1 MKNRR
6 TNPHLPKLKPSAV
19 FGAILLALLTA
30 GTVLFAALSS
40 RNAPDPLPSL
50 APDAPAE
57 GVSRAI
63 LPDEPDTSPGEVSP
77 VSAEPDPVQAD
88 PVQADPVQSETVD
101 WAGRLAELAAS
112 LPADPSCPIGD
123 LTSCLSS
130 IDPALAEAVIR
141 EDPQTAAAFRAAFRR
156 FFGVTP
162 LAYQMQPGVQNP
174 SGEGSLV
181 FTGDINF
188 ADDWYSMEAY
198 RALGSDITK
207 NIPDPLLGILR
218 DADLCVMNC
227 EFSMSLR
234 GAPLEGKY
242 YTFRADPAHA
252 ALFQTLGCDLV
263 TLANNHVYDYGRDAF
278 LDTLDTLDAAGIAR
292 IGAGRTLDEAKA
304 YRAFVIGG
312 AKIGFVAAS
321 NAEIYRMTPGAT
333 AEEPGILLMY
343 DPAEFCDALDRA
355 RAECD
360 FVCALVHWGTENSTE
375 INDNQREYAA
385 LFASH
390 GAGLIVGHHP
400 HVLQPVETTA
410 GIPVAYSLG
419 NFWFNL
425 VTLDTGVLWVDLGWD
440 DLRGVIPEVT
450 FIPCIQENGVTNVA
464 EP

>member
-1 MKNRR
+1 MMKNKRS
-6 TNPHLPKLKPSAV
+6 NPHFPKPKPSAILGV
-19 FGAILLALLTA
+19 FLLALLTA
-30 GTVLFAALSS
+30 GTVLYTALSS
-40 RNAPDPLPSL
+40 RNTPDPLPSL
-50 APDAPAE
+50 APDVPAE
-57 GVSRAI
+57 GISRAI
-63 LPDEPDTSPGEVSP
+63 APDEPDVSP
-77 VSAEPDPVQAD
+77 QEIGPVSVRPDPVQSD
-88 PVQADPVQSETVD
+88 PVRPETVD
-101 WAGRLAELAAS
+101 WAGRLADAAAS
-112 LPADPSCPIGD
+112 LPVDPACPIGD
-123 LTSCLSS
+123 FTACLPS
-130 IDPALAEAVIR
+130 IDPASAEAVIR
-141 EDPQTAAAFRAAFRR
+141 EEPQTAAAFRAAFKRV
-156 FFGVTP
+156 FGVTP
-162 LAYQMQPGVQNP
+162 LAYQMQPGAQDP
-174 SGEGSLV
+174 SDRGSLV

-188 ADDWYSMEAY
+188 ADDWYSMDAY
-198 RALGSDITK
+198 RTMGSDITK

-218 DADLCVMNC
+218 SADLCVMNC

-292 IGAGRTLDEAKA
+292 IGAGRTLEEAKA
-304 YRAFVIGG
+304 YRAFIIGG

-333 AEEPGILLMY
+333 AEDPGVLLMY
-343 DPAEFCDALDRA
+343 DPAEFCSALDRA

-360 FVCALVHWGTENSTE
+360 FVCAVVHWGTENSTE

-385 LFASH
+385 LFAAH

-425 VTLDTGVLWVDLGWD
+425 AAVDTGVLWVDLNWD
-440 DLRGVIPEVT
+440 DTRGVTPEVT
-450 FIPCIQENGVTNVA
+450 FIPCVQENGVTNVA

>member
-198 RALGSDITK
+198 RA
-207 NIPDPLLGILR
+207 
-218 DADLCVMNC
+218 
-227 EFSMSLR
+227 
-234 GAPLEGKY
+234 
-242 YTFRADPAHA
+242 
-252 ALFQTLGCDLV
+252 
-263 TLANNHVYDYGRDAF
+263 
-278 LDTLDTLDAAGIAR
+278 
-292 IGAGRTLDEAKA
+292 
-304 YRAFVIGG
+304 
-312 AKIGFVAAS
+312 
-321 NAEIYRMTPGAT
+321 
-333 AEEPGILLMY
+333 
-343 DPAEFCDALDRA
+343 
-355 RAECD
+355 
-360 FVCALVHWGTENSTE
+360 
-375 INDNQREYAA
+375 
-385 LFASH
+385 
-390 GAGLIVGHHP
+390 
-400 HVLQPVETTA
+400 
-410 GIPVAYSLG
+410 
-419 NFWFNL
+419 
-425 VTLDTGVLWVDLGWD
+425 
-440 DLRGVIPEVT
+440 
-450 FIPCIQENGVTNVA
+450 
-464 EP
+464 